1 MKSKKNCLC
10 CIAML
15 LMVASSGIAVHAD
28 EVPVKINSTDNE
40 VVVSAPR
47 KEETE
52 WVFRENPQTGVLEKR
67 LWSNTY
73 GKWKTDWEPV
83 F

>member
-1 MKSKKNCLC
+1 MRSKKSYLC
-10 CIAML
+10 CILML
-15 LMVASSGIAVHAD
+15 LMVAFSGIAVQAD
-28 EVPVKINSTDNE
+28 EVPVKISTADNE
-40 VVVSAPR
+40 AVVCAPR

>member
-1 MKSKKNCLC
+1 MKSKKKCLC
-10 CIAML
+10 CVAML
-15 LMVASSGIAVHAD
+15 LMIAFSGLAVHAD
-28 EVPVKINSTDNE
+28 EVPAKISTTDNE
-40 VVVSAPR
+40 AIYTPR

-52 WVFRENPQTGVLEKR
+52 WYFRENPQTGVLEKR